1 MGKKL
6 NIAIAGGGTGGHVFP
21 ALNIAHALEQKRDCT
36 FLFFGTQRGIE
47 WEKIPAA
54 GYPIVFIPV
63 AGFQRRLTT
72 DNLLFFYKL
81 WYSLRIAGREL
92 KQFNPDMV
100 IGTGGYVMGPVLRK
114 AVKMGIPTVI
124 QEQNSYPGVTT
135 RLLAAKVDRLFLG
148 YEEAKEYLPKRAK
161 ILVTG
166 NPITANPVKR
176 DHAEIC
182 TGFGLDPQLKTILVF
197 GGSQGALHINEAVS
211 EMIAGDLIPASHQ
224 LLWQTGQNM
233 YEKYRGE
240 HEKAAG
246 KVVTVP
252 FIERMSEAYAIA
264 EFCICRAGAMTLSE
278 ISAAGL
284 PAVTVPLKHAAGGHQ
299 LKNARSLAEKGAA
312 LVVEDDADLKANLQR
327 AVFNLINNEK
337 ELRAM
342 SEKMLRLARP
352 DALINIVNEIE
363 KIIYPECR
371 DKN

>member
-1 MGKKL
+1 MDKKL

-21 ALNIAHALEQKRDCT
+21 ALNIARALEQKKDCA

-47 WEKIPAA
+47 REKIPAA

-63 AGFQRRLTT
+63 TGFQRRLTT

-81 WYSLRIAGREL
+81 WRSLRIAGREL
-92 KQFNPDMV
+92 KQFNPDVV

-135 RLLAAKVDRLFLG
+135 RMLAAKVDRLFLG
-148 YEEAKEYLPKRAK
+148 YEEAKKYLPERANTM
-161 ILVTG
+161 VSG
-166 NPITANPVKR
+166 NPIAANPVKR

-182 TGFGLDPQLKTILVF
+182 KGFGLDPQLKTILVF

-211 EMIAGDLIPASHQ
+211 AMVAGGLIPGSHQ
-224 LLWQTGQNM
+224 LLWQTGQKM
-233 YEKYRGE
+233 HEKYSRK
-240 HEKAAG
+240 HAAAAG

-252 FIERMSEAYAIA
+252 FIERMPEAYAIA

-284 PAVTVPLKHAAGGHQ
+284 PAITIPLKHAAGGHQ
-299 LKNARSLAEKGAA
+299 LKNARSLADKGAA
-312 LVVEDDADLKANLQR
+312 VVVEDDVNLNTNLQN
-327 AVFNLINNEK
+327 AVLNLINDEK
-337 ELRAM
+337 ELSVM
-342 SEKMLRLARP
+342 SENMLRLARP
-352 DALINIVNEIE
+352 DALIDIVNEIE
-363 KIIYPECR
+363 KMISQQR
-371 DKN
+371 DKK